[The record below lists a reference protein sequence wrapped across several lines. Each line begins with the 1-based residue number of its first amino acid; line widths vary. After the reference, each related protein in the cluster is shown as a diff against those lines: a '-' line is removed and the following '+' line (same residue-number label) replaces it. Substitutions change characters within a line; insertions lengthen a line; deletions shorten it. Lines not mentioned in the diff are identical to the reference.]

1 MKVNLWSNKWS
12 RKMAAGVLGVTML
25 LGGTN
30 LTVRAEQPTAPTPS
44 ISTWSLS
51 TLNEGEKYGIYPM
64 EWYYDGKFQQA
75 IDEAK
80 FKSLIKSTAA
90 KLDGLGFSKKDMP
103 LPAWENKVITRDT
116 VMRAMY
122 GLLARYELPSA
133 FGVGSSSPIEYLQQK
148 GIVQG
153 SNEGLE
159 LDQPCT
165 AEQAAVLASRLV
177 EFSYDTA
184 GQGAKGVFWKVKHN
198 NNTLYLLG
206 SVHLGIPEMYPLQKN
221 IKEAFEASDDL
232 WVEADTLSGDMSY
245 FTSLM
250 TYDDGTKIQDHVSKE
265 TYEKLQKVLK
275 KMEIPEQ
282 ALDAYKPFAVSSNL
296 SMLSLF
302 DDPEQ
307 IAPASASGIDHY
319 FLTKALLTGKPV
331 HELEGI
337 NLQADVFNSLTP
349 EAQEK
354 DLNSLLDQL
363 LADGGKEAA
372 GIFKQ
377 LQLDWSKGNA
387 VGVADGLVRGGL
399 MEGELNKK
407 LIGERDKNMAKKIA
421 DLLEQEGERTSF
433 VVVGSA
439 HYVVK
444 DMVIDQLKAKGYDVQ
459 PVK

>member
-1 MKVNLWSNKWS
+1 MKSHLWSKWS
-12 RKMAAGVLGVTML
+12 RKTAAGLLGVTIL

-30 LTVRAEQPTAPTPS
+30 LTVRAEQAPAPTPS

-64 EWYYDGKFQQA
+64 GWYYDGKFQQA
-75 IDEAK
+75 IDAAK
-80 FKSLIKSTAA
+80 FTSLIESTAA
-90 KLDGLGFSKKDMP
+90 KLDQLGFGKKDLP
-103 LPAWENKVITRDT
+103 LPVSENKVITRDT

-122 GLLARYELPSA
+122 GLLARYELPAS
-133 FGVGSSSPIEYLQQK
+133 FGIGSSSPIEYLQQK

-153 SNEGLE
+153 SSEGLE

-198 NNTLYLLG
+198 HNTLYLLG

-221 IKEAFEASDDL
+221 IREAFEASDDL

-245 FTSLM
+245 FANLM
-250 TYDDGTKIQDHVSKE
+250 VYDDGTKIQDHVSKE

-282 ALDAYKPFAVSSNL
+282 AFEEYKPFAVSSNL

-302 DDPEQ
+302 DQPEQ
-307 IAPASASGIDHY
+307 ITAASASGIDHY

-337 NLQADVFNSLTP
+337 KLQADVFNSLSP

-354 DLNSLLDQL
+354 DLNSLLDTL
-363 LADGGKEAA
+363 LADGGKEGADS
-372 GIFKQ
+372 FKQ
-377 LQLDWSKGNA
+377 LQLDWSKGDA
-387 VGVADGLVRGGL
+387 KGVADGLVRGGL
-399 MEGELNKK
+399 MEGELNKN

-421 DLLEQEGERTSF
+421 DLLEKDGERTSF